1 MAYTATS
8 WSNGFTGDVT
18 ITNTGGA
25 AVNGWALAFSFPN
38 GQQVTNSW
46 NAAVTQSGAAVTARN
61 AGYNGTIA
69 AGGTVSFG
77 FQGTHGGTNQPPTG
91 WALNGSPCTT

>member
-1 MAYTATS
+1 M
-8 WSNGFTGDVT
+8 
-18 ITNTGGA
+18 
-25 AVNGWALAFSFPN
+25 
-38 GQQVTNSW
+38 
-46 NAAVTQSGAAVTARN
+46 TQSGPAVTARN

-69 AGGTVSFG
+69 PGGTASFG